1 MTRAARILPALL
13 LALSGAASA
22 QTIVCTKMYF
32 RPGVPSGNV
41 CVPDTDFDDQGVVP
55 FDPGHAEQAWGL
67 RLKPARHPGRK
78 APHAR
83 RGR

>member
-1 MTRAARILPALL
+1 MTRFARILPALL

-32 RPGVPSGNV
+32 RPGVPSGNI
-41 CVPDTDFDDQGVVP
+41 CLPDTEFDDQGVVP
-55 FDPGHAEQAWGL
+55 FKPGHAEQAWAF
-67 RLKPARHPGRK
+67 RPPVAARK
-78 APHAR
+78 APRAR